1 MTAGGLIQIITA
13 TGEQDLYLT
22 GNPEI
27 TFFKTVYRRH
37 TNFAKE
43 TYEESFYS
51 GDGFGKS
58 SRCFLK
64 PLGDLISKLTLYINI
79 GTLNPQISD
88 RNSKP
93 CIKNTSKINDDG
105 ELVECDCAQCKRNEN
120 DEDVLTYGWI
130 NSLGHALIQTT
141 WLEIGGQRID
151 KQYGEWFE
159 IWSELTQT
167 EEKRAG
173 YNQAIGKVDPESYRV
188 GTFTDAME
196 LYIPL
201 NFWFCRNIGL
211 ALPVLALHYHNIE
224 LAVDFRKFNECWVSN
239 MKNAPSPNVP
249 DFEASVL
256 IEYIYLDIEERK
268 QFYEE
273 SQIYLIEQL
282 QYSENHQTNSSSVPI
297 NLYFNHPVKELV
309 WVLQRNDVTGPPNGV
324 FPDTNIPIGNDWFNF
339 STSRCQNTSIVNDT
353 FFQGMIQFNGVDRL
367 KQYMMASY
375 FRWYQPYYHHTRIPS
390 NFIYVYS
397 FGLRPEELNPTGQMN
412 FSRIDSARLLL
423 QMKNNRDYT
432 NYNIRVY
439 AVNYNI
445 LIISSG
451 LGGLLFSN

>member
-1 MTAGGLIQIITA
+1 M
-13 TGEQDLYLT
+13 
-22 GNPEI
+22 
-27 TFFKTVYRRH
+27 
-37 TNFAKE
+37 
-43 TYEESFYS
+43 
-51 GDGFGKS
+51 
-58 SRCFLK
+58 
-64 PLGDLISKLTLYINI
+64 NI
-79 GTLNPQISD
+79 
-88 RNSKP
+88 
-93 CIKNTSKINDDG
+93 
-105 ELVECDCAQCKRNEN
+105 
-120 DEDVLTYGWI
+120 VL
-130 NSLGHALIQTT
+130 
-141 WLEIGGQRID
+141 
-151 KQYGEWFE
+151 
-159 IWSELTQT
+159 
-167 EEKRAG
+167 
-173 YNQAIGKVDPESYRV
+173 
-188 GTFTDAME
+188 
-196 LYIPL
+196 
-201 NFWFCRNIGL
+201 IGL
-211 ALPVLALHYHNIE
+211 APVTT
-224 LAVDFRKFNECWVSN
+224 R
-239 MKNAPSPNVP
+239 VP
-249 DFEASVL
+249 L
-256 IEYIYLDIEERK
+256 
-268 QFYEE
+268 
-273 SQIYLIEQL
+273 
-282 QYSENHQTNSSSVPI
+282 TNSSSVPI

-309 WVLQRNDVTGPPNGV
+309 WVLQRNDVTGPPDGV